1 MSFMIPPARDVVAGS
16 IQRRSPRLLA
26 QMQQAVAECCAMK
39 TLRFESVINASREKV
54 WRTMLEQDTYRIW
67 TAEFSA
73 GSYYEGSW
81 EEGARIRFLAP
92 DGGGMTAVID
102 ENREYEHISIRHLG
116 EVRNGVDDTESDLVK
131 SWAGNAFERYTLR
144 EQDGAT
150 HLEVTCDV
158 TPEYESMMSEMW
170 PRALSRL
177 KTLVETGS

>member
-1 MSFMIPPARDVVAGS
+1 M
-16 IQRRSPRLLA
+16 
-26 QMQQAVAECCAMK
+26 MK
-39 TLRFESVINASREKV
+39 TLRFDTFFHASCEKV

-67 TAEFSA
+67 TSEFIA

-81 EEGARIRFLAP
+81 EQGARIRFLSP

-102 ENREYEHISIRHLG
+102 ENRPFEHISVRHLG
-116 EVRNGVDDTESDLVK
+116 EIRGGIDDTESEAVK

-144 EQDGAT
+144 DAGGGT

-158 TPEYESMMSEMW
+158 TSEYEAVMNDMW
-170 PRALSRL
+170 PRALQRL